1 MDWTMFQKRGEAPTK
16 AFEAFMNQLFELWC
30 RRTYRDSISYFTV
43 VNGSG
48 GDGGVEA
55 YAMLL
60 NNTFVGVQSKWFIHA
75 IGPGEINQIR
85 NSIKTAMKIRPKMK
99 HYIVCIPRDL
109 ASKKG
114 KVQTTEQDRWDRLIL
129 EMNTSFPDLTIELW
143 NESKLRDEVQKD
155 QTGNV
160 YRYWFE
166 KNEISLETL
175 KQQFAKARSG
185 WLNQRYIP
193 SLHGQGL
200 MQSALHYLVGAK
212 SKRVEALEALQ
223 KCDGK
228 LDKLISEIQFGQTI
242 NKNKKLNNE
251 LKKVERFLQQMKANV
266 HCLRIMIQY
275 NGESIDLSPYDYP
288 DINKCLTY
296 LKDQPIQSVY
306 SINQS
311 DLEKTLQTIN
321 QMDVEYE
328 IDQIHEKFSNNQIL
342 ILGEPGTGKTHG
354 LANGV
359 QQYLEVEQKPA
370 LIIHAKRYGSEKS
383 WRDILFDA
391 LGISSNWSEDEIWRG
406 LEACAA
412 RCDIR
417 DSEKDN
423 QDVKVATG
431 LTQVL
436 VCVDGLD
443 ESIPWD
449 RWKERIGELE
459 AIQRNYRRLKFA
471 VTSRPYVYNEDSTL
485 KTLRLPTE
493 GDTSV
498 DQLFPSYIE
507 FYNIT
512 FTNPGDVNWLRWSIK
527 TPLALRLF
535 CDQHKGKELSN
546 LEKVSFTI
554 AHLLR
559 DKIDAVDKEITTRLG
574 DLWGLKDH
582 VVLSA
587 LITIANRA
595 VERRIFDRAGLCNI
609 IIEAQS
615 VAMIDERNA
624 LRLVDYMVGY
634 GLLSEFVTSDQ
645 DPLIPPARKYEIALQ
660 PIMDYLL
667 AMQLV
672 DKVIKENDND
682 LPKELSYRQGTIQM
696 AAIILLQDHKR
707 LVGKDGLWNNS
718 TYMDLFDLQLFTL
731 ANVTPDRTKPYAD
744 EVKKIITHSM
754 SASRKLVNQLMVKVA
769 RIKYHPLGPILL
781 HETLNEIKTVA
792 ERDLVWS
799 VPEYLPRKNNAVW
812 EGSGKIFVN
821 NVNNGLIATDTHDGL
836 PLLYAWQ
843 LTNVDNRVRQTC
855 RKEISKWGQRNPT
868 EFILLINLSFS
879 ANDPQM
885 KEDVMSCAFAVAS
898 TLTNQPELKAL
909 ADWAL
914 EEVFAES
921 KIKEVYNAVIL
932 YAGRA
937 IVERAYLYGH
947 VEKQIVEKARP
958 PFPASSAYLPID
970 VNAAQA
976 DSDIFGPISMDLG
989 WYVIKRGYTDFFVTK
1004 QSKRV
1009 DEESIDTN
1017 QWAAL
1022 NDEELDWVSDKIK
1035 DGQEKDSLKTYVQ
1048 QREKEMGESQKQYR
1062 SIIGSWKDHLMVGV
1076 DTDEDEDFLDSINEM
1091 DINEELRKSTF
1102 IPVRYEDDAHDL
1114 LEGHALEN
1122 GLDSLTPHQLALGFV
1137 MSFIYRMGWKE
1148 KVFHGQPNGDQPGE
1162 VIGVDV
1168 AIMRKYHTSTHGS
1181 QSTVM
1186 QFAEKYTWCAVH
1198 EMLGYFANRIPL
1210 YVYGDNGREA
1220 EMIDDY
1226 SLLLDIPNPLQELS
1240 DVSLDERRE
1249 QMTWFVPNELSPTVS
1264 HLKSHKKWDIIQWL
1278 RTAPFPDLSE
1288 WIKADESKLKPVL
1301 EKVGAKGNW
1310 VSLYNF
1316 SAITEPHTLSDSIM
1330 WIKSCAIKQDNF
1342 DQFILDCS
1350 EGNPSLL
1357 SHFKQMD
1364 VDFFSSPRSKTYMD
1378 PSSLAWMTWMKEDY
1392 QIFQI
1397 NSVEN
1402 NKLVEYPLYKTVV
1415 ETTHRMRNGDVEY
1428 TFQLPSKLLRE
1439 FLYIREGDGWC
1450 YYNKDNQLVAF
1461 HSLSGQAYRNSQS
1474 LLYVNQDLL
1483 EQALDKHG
1491 YKMIW
1496 GVRILREPSMKVRDQ
1511 HNKFFPQRD
1520 TTWIVYEDSGV
1531 LRELLVKDE
1540 ES

>member
-1 MDWTMFQKRGEAPTK
+1 MFHKRGEAPTK
-16 AFEAFMNQLFELWC
+16 AFEAFANQLFELWC

-43 VNGSG
+43 VNGAG

-60 NNTFVGVQSKWFIHA
+60 NNTFVGVQSKWFLHA
-75 IGPGEINQIR
+75 IGAGEINQIR
-85 NSIKTAMKIRPKMK
+85 NSIKTAMKIRPNMK

-114 KVQTTEQDRWDRLIL
+114 KVQTTEQDRWDKLIL

-143 NESKLRDEVQKD
+143 NEAKLRDEVQED

-166 KNEISLETL
+166 KNEISLELL

-200 MQSALHYLVGAK
+200 IQSALHHLVGAK

-223 KCDGK
+223 NCDRK
-228 LDKLISEIQFGQTI
+228 LDKLIVEIQFGQTI
-242 NKNKKLNNE
+242 NKNKKLNDE
-251 LKKVERFLQQMKANV
+251 LKKVERFLLQMRTNV
-266 HCLRIMIQY
+266 YCLRIMIQY
-275 NGESIDLSPYDYP
+275 NGESIDLLSYDYP

-311 DLEKTLQTIN
+311 DLKKSLQTIY
-321 QMDVEYE
+321 QMGVEYE
-328 IDQIHEKFSNNQIL
+328 IDTIHEKFSNNQII

-354 LANGV
+354 LAKGV
-359 QQYLEVEQKPA
+359 QQYLDVEQKPA
-370 LIIHAKRYGSEKS
+370 LIIQAKRYGSEKS
-383 WRDILFDA
+383 WRDILIDA
-391 LGISSNWSEDEIWRG
+391 LGISSNWNEDEIWRG

-417 DSEKDN
+417 DAENDN
-423 QDVKVATG
+423 KDVKVAEG

-471 VTSRPYVYNEDSTL
+471 VTSRPYVFNEDSTP
-485 KTLRLPTE
+485 KTLKLPTE

-498 DQLFPSYIE
+498 DQLFPAYIE

-527 TPLALRLF
+527 TPFALRLF
-535 CDQHKGKELSN
+535 CEQHKGKELSN
-546 LEKVSFTI
+546 LEGVSYTI

-587 LITIANRA
+587 LVTIANRA
-595 VERRIFDRAGLCNI
+595 VEQRTFDRPELCNI
-609 IIEAQS
+609 IMEAQS
-615 VAMIDERNA
+615 VAMIDERIA

-634 GLLSEFVTSDQ
+634 GLLSEFVTSEQ
-645 DPLIPPARKYEIALQ
+645 NPLIPPARKYEIALQ

-696 AAIILLQDHKR
+696 AAIIFLQDYNR

-718 TYMDLFDLQLFTL
+718 TYIDLFDLQLFTL
-731 ANVTPDRTKPYAD
+731 ANVTPDRTEPYEDAL
-744 EVKKIITHSM
+744 KKIITHSM

-769 RIKYHPLGPILL
+769 RIKNHPLGPILL
-781 HETLNEIKTVA
+781 HETLVEIKSVA

-812 EGSGKIFVN
+812 EGSGTIFVN
-821 NVNNGLIATDTHDGL
+821 NANNGLLATDTHDGL

-855 RKEISKWGQRNPT
+855 RKELTKWGQENPK
-868 EFILLINLSFS
+868 EFIQLINLTFS
-879 ANDPQM
+879 TNDPQM
-885 KEDVMSCAFAVAS
+885 KEDVMCCAFAVAS
-898 TLTNQPELKAL
+898 TLTNQSELKAL
-909 ADWAL
+909 TDWAL
-914 EEVFAES
+914 AEVFAEP
-921 KIKEVYNAVIL
+921 KIKEFYNAVIL

-947 VEKQIVEKARP
+947 VEKQVVEKARP
-958 PFPASSAYLPID
+958 PFPSSSAYLPID
-970 VNAAQA
+970 IKAAQA

-1009 DEESIDTN
+1009 DDESIETN
-1017 QWAAL
+1017 LWAAL
-1022 NDEELDWVSDKIK
+1022 TDEELNWVAEKIE
-1035 DGQEKDSLKTYVQ
+1035 DGEEKDSLKSYVQ
-1048 QREKEMGESQKQYR
+1048 QREKEMSESQDQYQ
-1062 SIIGSWKDHLMVGV
+1062 SIIGSWKDHLMVDV
-1076 DTDEDEDFLDSINEM
+1076 ETDEDEDFLDSINEM
-1091 DINEELRKSTF
+1091 DINEEWRNSTF
-1102 IPVRYEDDAHDL
+1102 TPVRYEDDAHDL
-1114 LEGHALEN
+1114 LVGHALEN

-1168 AIMRKYHTSTHGS
+1168 AIMREYHTATHGS
-1181 QSTVM
+1181 QSAVM

-1198 EMLGYFANRIPL
+1198 DMLGYFANRIPL
-1210 YVYGDNGREA
+1210 YVYGDHGREA

-1240 DVSLDERRE
+1240 DVSLDERRD
-1249 QMTWFVPNELSPTVS
+1249 QMAWFVPNDLSPTVP
-1264 HLKSHKKWDIIQWL
+1264 HLKSKKKWDITQWL

-1316 SAITEPHTLSDSIM
+1316 SVLTEPHTLSDSIM
-1330 WIKSCAIKQDNF
+1330 WIKSCAVKKDNF
-1342 DQFILDCS
+1342 NQFILDCS

-1364 VDFFSSPRSKTYMD
+1364 VDFFSSPRSDTYMD

-1392 QIFQI
+1392 QVFQI

-1402 NKLVEYPLYKTVV
+1402 NKLVEYPLYKTVA
-1415 ETTHRMRNGDVEY
+1415 ETTNRMRNDDVEY

-1439 FLYIREGDGWC
+1439 LLYITEGDGWR
-1450 YYNKDNQLVAF
+1450 YYNKDKQLVAF
-1461 HSLSGQAYRNSQS
+1461 HSLAGQAYRNSQS

-1483 EQALDKHG
+1483 EQALDNHG

-1496 GVRILREPSMKVRDQ
+1496 GVRILREPSMKARDK
-1511 HNKFFPQRD
+1511 HDKFFPQRD
-1520 TTWIVYEDSGV
+1520 TTWIVYEDGGV
-1531 LRELLVKDE
+1531 LRKLLVKDE

>member
-1 MDWTMFQKRGEAPTK
+1 MFHKRGEAPTK
-16 AFEAFMNQLFELWC
+16 AFEAFANQLFELWC
-30 RRTYRDSISYFTV
+30 RRTYKDNISYFTV
-43 VNGSG
+43 VNGAG

-60 NNTFVGVQSKWFIHA
+60 NNTFVGVQSKWFLHA
-75 IGPGEINQIR
+75 ISAGEINQIR
-85 NSIKTAMKIRPKMK
+85 NSIKTAMKIRPNMK

-114 KVQTTEQDRWDRLIL
+114 KVQTTEQDRWDKLIL
-129 EMNTSFPDLTIELW
+129 EMNTTFPDLTIELW
-143 NESKLRDEVQKD
+143 NESKLRVEVQKD

-200 MQSALHYLVGAK
+200 IQSVLHHLVGAK
-212 SKRVEALEALQ
+212 SKRVEALEALHN
-223 KCDGK
+223 CDRK
-228 LDKLISEIQFGQTI
+228 LDKFISNIQFGQTI
-242 NKNKKLNNE
+242 YKNEKLNDE
-251 LKKVERFLQQMKANV
+251 LKKVEKFLLQMRTNV
-266 HCLRIMIQY
+266 YCLQIMIQY
-275 NGESIDLSPYDYP
+275 NGESINLLSYDYP

-296 LKDQPIQSVY
+296 VKDQPIQSVY

-311 DLEKTLQTIN
+311 DLKKSLQTIC
-321 QMDVEYE
+321 QMGLEYK
-328 IDQIHEKFSNNQIL
+328 IDTIHEKFSNDQIL

-359 QQYLEVEQKPA
+359 QQYLDVEQKPA
-370 LIIHAKRYGSEKS
+370 LIIQAKRYESEKS
-383 WRDILFDA
+383 WRDILIDA
-391 LGISSNWSEDEIWRG
+391 LGISSNWSEDEIWRS

-417 DSEKDN
+417 DAEIDN
-423 QDVKVATG
+423 QDVKVAEG

-459 AIQRNYRRLKFA
+459 AIQRNYRRLKFV
-471 VTSRPYVYNEDSTL
+471 VTSRPYVFNEDSTP

-498 DQLFPSYIE
+498 GQLFPAYIE

-527 TPLALRLF
+527 TPFALRLF
-535 CDQHKGKELSN
+535 CEQHKGKELSN
-546 LEKVSFTI
+546 LEGVSYTI

-587 LITIANRA
+587 LVTIANRA
-595 VERRIFDRAGLCNI
+595 VKQRTFDRPELCNI
-609 IIEAQS
+609 IMQAQS
-615 VAMIDERNA
+615 VAMIDERIA

-634 GLLSEFVTSDQ
+634 GLLSEFVTSEQ
-645 DPLIPPARKYEIALQ
+645 NPLIPPARKYEIALQ

-672 DKVIKENDND
+672 DKVIKEKDND

-696 AAIILLQDHKR
+696 AAIIFLQDYNR

-718 TYMDLFDLQLFTL
+718 TYIDLFNLQLFTL
-731 ANVTPDRTKPYAD
+731 ANVTPDRTRPYGDA
-744 EVKKIITHSM
+744 VKKKITHSM
-754 SASRKLVNQLMVKVA
+754 SASRKLVNELMVKVA
-769 RIKYHPLGPILL
+769 RIKNHPLGPILL
-781 HETLNEIKTVA
+781 HETLDEIKSVA

-812 EGSGKIFVN
+812 EGSGSIFVN
-821 NVNNGLIATDTHDGL
+821 NANNGLLASDTHDGL

-855 RKEISKWGQRNPT
+855 RKELTKWGQENPT
-868 EFILLINLSFS
+868 EFIQLINLTFS
-879 ANDPQM
+879 TNDPQM
-885 KEDVMSCAFAVAS
+885 KEDVMCCAFAVAS

-914 EEVFAES
+914 AEVFAEP
-921 KIKEVYNAVIL
+921 KIKEFYNAVIL

-937 IVERAYLYGH
+937 IVERAYIYGH
-947 VEKQIVEKARP
+947 VEKKVVEKASP
-958 PFPASSAYLPID
+958 PFHSSSAYLPID
-970 VNAAQA
+970 VKAAQE

-1004 QSKRV
+1004 QSKRG
-1009 DEESIDTN
+1009 DDESIETN
-1017 QWAAL
+1017 LWAAL
-1022 NDEELDWVSDKIK
+1022 TDEELVWVAEKIE
-1035 DGQEKDSLKTYVQ
+1035 DGEEKDSLKSYVQ
-1048 QREKEMGESQKQYR
+1048 QREKEMSESQDQYR
-1062 SIIGSWKDHLMVGV
+1062 SIIGSWKDHLMVEV
-1076 DTDEDEDFLDSINEM
+1076 ETDEDEDFLDLINEM
-1091 DINEELRKSTF
+1091 DIKEEWSKSTF
-1102 IPVRYEDDAHDL
+1102 TPVRYEDDAHDL
-1114 LEGHALEN
+1114 LVGHALEN

-1168 AIMRKYHTSTHGS
+1168 AIMREYHTATHGT

-1198 EMLGYFANRIPL
+1198 DMLGYFANRIPL
-1210 YVYGDNGREA
+1210 YIYGDHGREA

-1240 DVSLDERRE
+1240 DVSLDERRD
-1249 QMTWFVPNELSPTVS
+1249 QMAWFVPNDLSPTVP
-1264 HLKSHKKWDIIQWL
+1264 HLKSPKKWDITQWL

-1301 EKVGAKGNW
+1301 EKIGAKGNW

-1316 SAITEPHTLSDSIM
+1316 SVLTEPHTLSDSIM
-1330 WIKSCAIKQDNF
+1330 RIKSCAVKKDNF
-1342 DQFILDCS
+1342 NQFILDCS

-1357 SHFKQMD
+1357 SHFKQINA
-1364 VDFFSSPRSKTYMD
+1364 DFFSSPRSDTYMD

-1392 QIFQI
+1392 QVFQI

-1402 NKLVEYPLYKTVV
+1402 NKLVEYPLYKTVA
-1415 ETTHRMRNGDVEY
+1415 ETTHRMRNDDVEY
-1428 TFQLPSKLLRE
+1428 KFQLPSKLLRE
-1439 FLYIREGDGWC
+1439 LLYITEGDGWR
-1450 YYNKDNQLVAF
+1450 YYNKDKQLVAF
-1461 HSLSGQAYRNSQS
+1461 HSLAGQDYRNSQS
-1474 LLYVNQDLL
+1474 LLYVNQELL
-1483 EQALDKHG
+1483 EQALDNHG

-1496 GVRILREPSMKVRDQ
+1496 GVRILREPSMKARDK
-1511 HNKFFPQRD
+1511 HDKFFPQRD
-1520 TTWIVYEDSGV
+1520 TTWIVYEDDGV